1 MNEMADSR
9 DEALAEPPEV
19 QERNLWLGVRVLAG
33 VTVMFF
39 LAFVFAYFYL
49 RSLNNGNHGGR
60 WRPPSVDP
68 QQAYG
73 AVIVGLFVLS
83 AALFAYADRAARS
96 ARSYLPAAGLAL
108 ALGLAGCVVQG
119 FEYTNLGFTPL
130 QGGYASVFLG
140 WTLLF
145 TVFALFALYWLEIVF
160 ATGLRHR
167 AAEAYVPQG
176 IDEASFYWTLL
187 VVLGAIAWVILYLL

>member
-1 MNEMADSR
+1 MNHMAQSP
-9 DEALAEPPEV
+9 DEAFAEPPEV
-19 QERNLWLGVRVLAG
+19 QERNLWLGVRVMAG
-33 VTVMFF
+33 VTIMFF

-49 RSLNNGNHGGR
+49 RSLNNGGH
-60 WRPPSVDP
+60 WRGSNVDP
-68 QQAYG
+68 HQAYG

-96 ARSYLPAAGLAL
+96 AGSWLPAAGVAL
-108 ALGLAGCVVQG
+108 VLGLAACVVQG
-119 FEYTNLGFTPL
+119 FEYANLGFSPL

-145 TVFALFALYWLEIVF
+145 TVFVLVALYWLEIVF

-167 AAEAYVPQG
+167 ATEAYVPKG
-176 IDEASFYWTLL
+176 LAAASFYWTLL
-187 VVLGAIAWVILYLL
+187 VVLGVIAWVILYLL